1 MAKQVR
7 AKKFLGQHF
16 LKDESVAQRTANLVD
31 SFDVSQWIE
40 VGPGMGVLTKYL
52 VNKEIAFRAIEI
64 DRDSVAYLSKE
75 LPELQVI
82 EGDFLTISLGAL
94 YDTEFGVIGNF
105 PYNISSQIL
114 FKILDHKDLVPAFA
128 GMFQLEV
135 AKRIAAEPNN
145 KTYGIL
151 SVLVQA
157 FYEIKLEFEIP
168 PSVFIPPPKVQSA
181 VISGRRIEQE
191 VDWNVPLFFKVV
203 KTAFQ
208 QRRKTL
214 WNTLKIFNLPREEF
228 GNNQMFKLRPENL
241 SVEDYKNLT
250 GLIEEYQSR

>member
-16 LKDESVAQRTANLVD
+16 LKDESVAKRTADLVD
-31 SFDVSQWIE
+31 GFTVDQWLEI
-40 VGPGMGVLTKYL
+40 GPGMGVLTKYL
-52 VNKEIAFRAIEI
+52 IDKPITLKAIEL
-64 DRDSVAYLSKE
+64 DRDSVAYLGKE
-75 LPELQVI
+75 MPSLEVF
-82 EGDFLTISLGAL
+82 EADFLKTDVAAMFDS
-94 YDTEFGVIGNF
+94 DFGVIGNF

-114 FKILDHKDLVPAFA
+114 FKILDHRLQIPGFA

-135 AKRIAAEPNN
+135 AKRIAAPPNN

-157 FYEIKLEFEIP
+157 FYEVNLAFEIP

-181 VISGRRIEQE
+181 VIYGRRIEQ
-191 VDWNVPLFFKVV
+191 DINYNVPLFFDVV
-203 KTAFQ
+203 KTGFQ

-214 WNTLKIFNLPREEF
+214 SNALKKFNLPKELIVT
-228 GNNQMFKLRPENL
+228 NQMFKLRAENL
-241 SVEDYKNLT
+241 SVTDYIELT
-250 GLIEEYQSR
+250 NWIEKHKVD